1 MDSFHLRIRID
12 RKIAE
17 KAMQM
22 AQARGMELPDVIRMM
37 ITKAVRIGDF
47 SIDEAQEP
55 PLRVAES
62 SRPYYAYAARQWD
75 PMKEVLDAELALALL
90 NQFIAS
96 HSARIEALAPS
107 DDAEQVALSKLR
119 DEHEEARHLLATLD
133 PSDTQMVQSILERF
147 TLSPPATTPE
157 GGAL

>member
-12 RKIAE
+12 RKTAE

-62 SRPYYAYAARQWD
+62 SRPYYAYDPRQWG
-75 PMKEVLDAELALALL
+75 PMKVVLDAELALALL

-96 HSARIEALAPS
+96 HSARIEALAQSKDTEPAS
-107 DDAEQVALSKLR
+107 LSRLR
-119 DEHEEARHLLATLD
+119 GEREEARHLLASLD
-133 PSDTQMVQSILERF
+133 PSDTQTIQSILERF
-147 TLSPPATTPE
+147 TRSAPAAPPD
-157 GGAL
+157 GGQA